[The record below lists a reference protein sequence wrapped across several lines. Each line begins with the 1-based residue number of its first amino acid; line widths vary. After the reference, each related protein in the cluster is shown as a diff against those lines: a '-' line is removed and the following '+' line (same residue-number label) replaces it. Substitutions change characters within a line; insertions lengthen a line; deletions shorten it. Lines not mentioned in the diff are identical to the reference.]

1 MGLGTAVCPWSI
13 SVSPNQRINITMIDF
28 AVAPNISETSNKL
41 VTAKCIEYAAI
52 TERRTVDNGG
62 SATWQLICGRRL
74 RESVVYVSQSN
85 YVEIQIRTDNLTE
98 QFLLKYEG
106 RFQKSAL
113 YLSAAKIFAEIC
125 ICVHLVTV
133 FAARPPILN
142 FRMN

>member
-28 AVAPNISETSNKL
+28 AVAPNSSETSNDL

-52 TERRTVDNGG
+52 TERRTVDNGSSS
-62 SATWQLICGRRL
+62 SATWQLICGRRM

-106 RFQKSAL
+106 RLQKSAL
-113 YLSAAKIFAEIC
+113 YLS
-125 ICVHLVTV
+125 VTKV
-133 FAARPPILN
+133 FAKSVFVSISSLCLPLY
-142 FRMN
+142 